1 MQPTTTIILPGLST
15 RKPTT
20 VTLQISTSPPTSN
33 ELMWEQLGQ
42 TIVGESI
49 VGSQFG
55 HSISL
60 SNDATTL
67 AVGIPYYSDASNTNI
82 GQVRVYTWNQTWRLR
97 GRGSITGE
105 LAGDELGTSVAL
117 SADGL
122 TLAVGIPKSDV
133 NGIDAGQV
141 SIYRW
146 DTTIIPAQWRRLGTS
161 INGEAAGNNAGY
173 SVALSSNGRICAL
186 SSPFSNTGGLQAGS
200 VRVYSRTDTE
210 RWEKLGQSILG
221 EMLSFSG
228 MSISLSSDGTILAIG
243 SRRASRVRV
252 FKWDL
257 SSSWIQQGAD
267 ITGYQS
273 DDYAGHDV
281 SLSDDGNSLAIG
293 SPRYDAQAGIGI
305 SNSGQVRIFNWTGT
319 DWVQIGPAI
328 NGINAGQQL
337 GFSVDMSAD
346 GNGVAIGS
354 HWGTR
359 NDSVG
364 KVAVYEFDGSSWLQ
378 LGQVIN
384 GDAGDWWGYSVGLS
398 SDGTKVA
405 VGAPN
410 AEASGAVQVFNT

>member
-1 MQPTTTIILPGLST
+1 MIVLPGLST
-15 RKPTT
+15 PKPTT

-60 SNDATTL
+60 SNDSKTL
-67 AVGIPYYSDASNTNI
+67 AVGIPLYSDESNTNI

-141 SIYRW
+141 SVYRW
-146 DTTIIPAQWRRLGTS
+146 DTTIIPAQWRRLGMS

-200 VRVYSRTDTE
+200 VRVYSRSADTG
-210 RWEKLGQSILG
+210 RWEKLGQSIIG
-221 EMLSFSG
+221 EMLTFSG

-243 SRRASRVRV
+243 SPRASRVRV

-267 ITGYQS
+267 IMGDQS
-273 DDYAGHDV
+273 DDYAGHGV

-319 DWVQIGPAI
+319 DWVQIGAAI

-337 GFSVDMSAD
+337 GFSVDMSGD

-354 HWGTR
+354 HNGGTR
-359 NDSVG
+359 SDSVG
-364 KVAVYEFDGSSWLQ
+364 KVAVYEFDGSSWQ
-378 LGQVIN
+378 QRGQVIN
-384 GDAGDWWGYSVGLS
+384 GVAGDWWGYSVGLS

-410 AEASGAVQVFNT
+410 ADTSGAVKVFN